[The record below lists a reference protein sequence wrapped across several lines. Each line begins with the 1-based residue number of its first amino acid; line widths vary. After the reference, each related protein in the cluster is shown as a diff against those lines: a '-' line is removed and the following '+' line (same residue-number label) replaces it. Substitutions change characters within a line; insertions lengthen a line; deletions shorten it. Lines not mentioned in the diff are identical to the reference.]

1 MSPSPA
7 AACGERT
14 GSLGEPDPFRSSLY
28 VAVLADVV
36 VVVFCCCCCGVV
48 VAVAI
53 TFRLHV
59 LYVVIA
65 VSFTIHYAH
74 IMSLC
79 FVIYSMYNI

>member
-36 VVVFCCCCCGVV
+36 VVVFCCCGVV

>member
-1 MSPSPA
+1 MA
-7 AACGERT
+7 AGE
-14 GSLGEPDPFRSSLY
+14 LDPFRFSLY
-28 VAVLADVV
+28 VAVVGFV
-36 VVVFCCCCCGVV
+36 GVCCCGVFAAVV

-74 IMSLC
+74 IMSLYC
-79 FVIYSMYNI
+79 YL